1 MPYVQRNSQNK
12 ITALFAE
19 PCYPAQEF
27 LREVDPQVQAFV
39 QDKPS
44 SELAGDERETLIHVL
59 SASDLESIRI
69 IDDLV
74 ALLVRSNTIRYT
86 DLPAAAQKKLMSRQ
100 QAREQLSELPDLI
113 DADEPLF

>member
-1 MPYVQRNSQNK
+1 MPYVQRNIDSK
-12 ITALFAE
+12 ITALYAE

-27 LREVDPQVQAFV
+27 LSEDDPQIQAFV

-44 SELAGDERETLIHVL
+44 SDLNEDGRIKLINVL

-74 ALLVRSNTIRYT
+74 FLLVRNNLIRYT
-86 DLPAAAQKKLMSRQ
+86 DLPAEAQRKLLSRQ
-100 QAREQLSELPDLI
+100 QAREQLSDLPDLQEPE
-113 DADEPLF
+113 EPLL